1 VFHCVGCEEALART
15 ITWDELRDLAAF
27 EAEKGCAVSLY
38 LDLDPSVSPTAGD
51 AATRLNSL
59 LDEAAKGDGANRRD
73 LTHDQRQGLKA
84 DFERIHDFYDREFTR
99 EGARGL
105 AIFSAGLDNVWR
117 PLDLTEP
124 VRDDVKVGRSLY
136 LAPLVPL
143 VGRGE
148 GALVVVVGR
157 ERGQF
162 YRLRGGR
169 LEGLVDHTEE
179 QPGKH
184 DQGGWS
190 QARFQRHIETL
201 VHDHLREVADELD
214 RLVRRLHSPQ
224 VVVISSEETR
234 ADFGDVLSNEAH
246 SAIVGWTQAEAHA
259 QAPELLALAAPVLER
274 WRAEQEQAAL
284 ERWREEAGR
293 NGRAA
298 SGWRQTLEAASDGR
312 VELLLFQDG
321 ADHPAARCPRC
332 GRVALEDGKCPLDGT
347 SMERSENGLDLAVH
361 QTLIHGGTVWA
372 VQHRQDLEPVE
383 GIGALLRY

>member
-1 VFHCVGCEEALART
+1 MART

-84 DFERIHDFYDREFTR
+84 DFARIHDYYEREFTR
-99 EGARGL
+99 EGAHGL
-105 AIFSAGLDNVWR
+105 AIFSAGLDNIWR

-124 VRDDVKVGRSLY
+124 VPDRVKVGRSLF

-148 GALVVVVGR
+148 GAMVVVVGR

-162 YRLRGGR
+162 YRLRAGR
-169 LEGLVDHTEE
+169 LEEFVDHTEE

-190 QARFQRHIETL
+190 QARYQRHIETL

-224 VVVISSEETR
+224 IVVISSEETR
-234 ADFGDVLSNEAH
+234 AEFDDMLSKEAH
-246 SAIVGWTQAEAHA
+246 AAVVGWTQAEAHA
-259 QAPELLALAAPVLER
+259 QGPELLALATPVLER

-293 NGRAA
+293 NGRASA
-298 SGWRQTLEAASDGR
+298 GWEQTLEAASDGR
-312 VELLLFQDG
+312 VDLLLFQEG
-321 ADHPAARCPRC
+321 ADHPAWRCPRC
-332 GRVALEDGKCPLDGT
+332 GRLALAEGKCPLDGT
-347 SMERSENGLDLAVH
+347 SMERSDDGLDLAVH

-372 VQHRQDLEPVE
+372 VQRSHDLEPVE

>member
-1 VFHCVGCEEALART
+1 LART
-15 ITWDELRDLAAF
+15 ITSDELRDLAAF

-51 AATRLNSL
+51 AATRLHSL

-73 LTHDQRQGLKA
+73 LSHDQRQGLKA
-84 DFERIHDFYDREFTR
+84 DFTRIQDYYEREFTR

-105 AIFSAGLDNVWR
+105 AVFIAGLDNVWR
-117 PLDLTEP
+117 PLALTEP
-124 VRDDVKVGRSLY
+124 VRDDVKVGRTLY

-143 VGRGE
+143 IGRGE
-148 GALVVVVGR
+148 GAVVVVVGR
-157 ERGQF
+157 ERGRF

-169 LEGLVDHTEE
+169 LEELVDHTEE
-179 QPGKH
+179 QPGQH

-190 QARFQRHIETL
+190 QARYQRHIETL
-201 VHDHLREVADELD
+201 VHDHLKEVAEELD
-214 RLVRRLHSPQ
+214 RVVRRLHGPQ

-234 ADFGDVLSNEAH
+234 ADFDDLLSKDAGA
-246 SAIVGWTQAEAHA
+246 AIVGWTHAEAHA
-259 QAPELLALAAPVLER
+259 QAPELLELATPVLER

-293 NGRAA
+293 DGRAA
-298 SGWRQTLEAASDGR
+298 AGWEQTLEAASDGR
-312 VELLLFQDG
+312 VDLLLFQDG

-347 SMERSENGLDLAVH
+347 SMERSEEGLDLAVH
-361 QTLIHGGTVWA
+361 QTLIHGGSVWA

>member
-1 VFHCVGCEEALART
+1 LART

-38 LDLDPSVSPTAGD
+38 LDLDPSLSPTPGD
-51 AATRLNSL
+51 AATRLHSL
-59 LDEAAKGDGANRRD
+59 LDEAARGDGANRRE
-73 LTHDQRQGLKA
+73 LTHDQKQGLKA
-84 DFERIHDFYDREFTR
+84 DFDRIRDYYVREFTR
-99 EGARGL
+99 DGAHGL
-105 AIFSAGLDNVWR
+105 AIFSAGLDNVWQA
-117 PLDLTEP
+117 LALTESVP
-124 VRDDVKVGRSLY
+124 DRVKVGRKLY

-162 YRLRGGR
+162 YQLRGGR
-169 LEGLVDHTEE
+169 LKELADHTEE

-190 QARFQRHIETL
+190 QARFRRHIETL

-214 RLVRRLHSPQ
+214 RLVRRLRGPQ
-224 VVVISSEETR
+224 VIVISSEETR
-234 ADFGDVLSNEAH
+234 AEFDDMLSKEAQ
-246 SAIVGWTQAEAHA
+246 AAVVGWTQAEAHA
-259 QAPELLALAAPVLER
+259 QAPELLELAAPVLER
-274 WRAEQEQAAL
+274 WRGEQETGAL

-298 SGWRQTLEAASDGR
+298 AGWKETLEAASDGR
-312 VELLLFQDG
+312 VELLLFQEG
-321 ADHPAARCPRC
+321 AGHAAARCPRC

-347 SMERSENGLDLAVH
+347 SMEHSEEGLDLAVH
-361 QTLIHGGTVWA
+361 QTLLHGGTVWA
-372 VQHRQDLEPVE
+372 VRHHQDLEPVE

>member
-1 VFHCVGCEEALART
+1 LART
-15 ITWDELRDLAAF
+15 ITSDELRDLAAF

-51 AATRLNSL
+51 AATRLHSL

-73 LTHDQRQGLKA
+73 LSHDQRQGLKA
-84 DFERIHDFYDREFTR
+84 DFTRIQDYYEREFTR

-105 AIFSAGLDNVWR
+105 AVFIAGLDNVWR
-117 PLDLTEP
+117 PLALTEP
-124 VRDDVKVGRSLY
+124 VRDDVKVGRTLY

-143 VGRGE
+143 IGRGE
-148 GALVVVVGR
+148 GAVVVVVGR
-157 ERGQF
+157 EQGRF

-169 LEGLVDHTEE
+169 LEELVDHTEE
-179 QPGKH
+179 QPGQH

-190 QARFQRHIETL
+190 QARYQRHIETL
-201 VHDHLREVADELD
+201 VHDHLKEVAEELD
-214 RLVRRLHSPQ
+214 RVVRRLHGPQ

-234 ADFGDVLSNEAH
+234 ADFDDLLSKDAAA
-246 SAIVGWTQAEAHA
+246 AIVGWTHAEAHA
-259 QAPELLALAAPVLER
+259 QAPELLELATPVLER

-293 NGRAA
+293 DGRAA
-298 SGWRQTLEAASDGR
+298 AGWEQTLEAASDGR
-312 VELLLFQDG
+312 VDLLLFQDG
-321 ADHPAARCPRC
+321 ADHPAVRCPRC

-347 SMERSENGLDLAVH
+347 SMERSEEGLDLAVH
-361 QTLIHGGTVWA
+361 QTLIHGGSVWA

>member
-1 VFHCVGCEEALART
+1 LART

-27 EAEKGCAVSLY
+27 DAEKGCAVSLY

-51 AATRLNSL
+51 AATRLRSL
-59 LDEAAKGDGANRRD
+59 LDEAAKGDGANRRE
-73 LTHDQRQGLKA
+73 LSHDQKQGLKA
-84 DFERIHDFYDREFTR
+84 DFARIQEYYETEFTR

-105 AIFSAGLDNVWR
+105 AIFAAGLDNIWR

-124 VRDDVKVGRSLY
+124 VRDRVKVGRALY

-169 LEGLVDHTEE
+169 LEPFLDHTEE

-190 QARFQRHIETL
+190 QARYQRHIETL
-201 VHDHLREVADELD
+201 VHDHLREVADAVD
-214 RLVRRLHSPQ
+214 RLVRGPHGPQ

-234 ADFGDVLSNEAH
+234 ADFGDMLSKEAQR
-246 SAIVGWTQAEAHA
+246 AVVGWTQAEAHA
-259 QAPELLALAAPVLER
+259 QGPELLELATPVLER
-274 WRAEQEQAAL
+274 WRSEQEREVL

-293 NGRAA
+293 KGRAA
-298 SGWRQTLEAASDGR
+298 AGWEHTLEAASDGR
-312 VELLLFQDG
+312 VDLLLFQEG
-321 ADHPAARCPRC
+321 VNHAAAQCPRC

-347 SMERSENGLDLAVH
+347 SMEHSEEGLDLAVH
-361 QTLIHGGTVWA
+361 QTLVHGGTVWA
-372 VQHRQDLEPVE
+372 VQSAHDLEPVE